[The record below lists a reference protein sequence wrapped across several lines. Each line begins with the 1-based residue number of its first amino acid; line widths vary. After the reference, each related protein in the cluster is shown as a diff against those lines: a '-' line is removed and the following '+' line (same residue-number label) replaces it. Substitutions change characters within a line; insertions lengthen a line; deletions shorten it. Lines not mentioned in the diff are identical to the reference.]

1 MILRR
6 LTTAVRKQDWFTVLI
21 ETLIV
26 VLGVF
31 LGLQVQQWASDRE
44 RRAMEAAYTTRLHEE
59 VVELQALR
67 GPIIDYRKR
76 WSAGLASLTAG
87 LYGDTERPITSDE
100 CASLAFA
107 SVVTN
112 PTDDL
117 ATLIELQE
125 SGGLSRIRDQ
135 KVLAALRGFLLA
147 RARARDSRD
156 GIAISVRDVLDRYPD
171 LVRMMP
177 SESQPTADQRN
188 RPDTDIFPGFTCDR
202 EGMLGSQAFL
212 NDLEWTRL
220 VLGQHLEDN
229 ESVDHSLSN
238 LHSALDEALGITHET
253 NTP

>member
-6 LTTAVRKQDWFTVLI
+6 LTTAFRKQDWFTVLI

-31 LGLQVQQWASDRE
+31 LGLQAQQWASDRE
-44 RRAMEAAYTTRLHEE
+44 RRAMEAAYITRLHEE

-76 WSAGLASLTAG
+76 WSAGLESLTAG
-87 LYGDTERPITSDE
+87 LYGETERPITPDE
-100 CASLAFA
+100 CVSLAFA

-156 GIAISVRDVLDRYPD
+156 GIAVSVRDVFDRYPS
-171 LVRMMP
+171 LIRMMP
-177 SESQPTADQRN
+177 SESQRAEDARN
-188 RPDTDIFPGFTCDR
+188 TLDTEMFPGFMCDR
-202 EGMLGSQAFL
+202 QGMLGNQAFF

-220 VLGQHLEDN
+220 VLSQHLEDN
-229 ESVDHSLSN
+229 ENVDQGLVN
-238 LHSALDEALGITHET
+238 LRSALEETLGLDGEVT
-253 NTP
+253 TP